1 MGTKNS
7 AKKKA
12 AVVDCSNP
20 GNPNNGGKPYTLTEF
35 LPLLK
40 DRDFARDFLDL
51 LRRAGQN
58 EKGAIDCVN
67 AYLEPT
73 GDELTALG
81 IPASQ
86 IEPMRK
92 CTDVGLLVMV
102 TAQQNS
108 I

>member
-7 AKKKA
+7 EKRKR

-20 GNPNNGGKPYTLTEF
+20 GNNGQPYTLTAF

-51 LRRAGQN
+51 LKRAGQN

-67 AYLEPT
+67 AYLAPT
-73 GDELTALG
+73 DKELADLG

-86 IEPMRK
+86 IEPMKK
-92 CTDVGLLVMV
+92 CTDSGLLVMV

>member
-1 MGTKNS
+1 MATKK
-7 AKKKA
+7 AATKPKKKKR

-20 GNPNNGGKPYTLTEF
+20 GNGGKPYTLTEF

-40 DRDFARDFLDL
+40 DRDFARDFLAL
-51 LRRAGQN
+51 LKRAGQN

-67 AYLEPT
+67 AYLGPT
-73 GDELTALG
+73 VQELEDLG

-92 CTDVGLLVMV
+92 CTDSGLLVMV

-108 I
+108 

>member
-1 MGTKNS
+1 MGTKS
-7 AKKKA
+7 SSKKKP

-20 GNPNNGGKPYTLTEF
+20 GNNGKPYTLTEF

-40 DRDFARDFLDL
+40 DKDFARDFLDL
-51 LRRAGQN
+51 LKRAGAN

-67 AYLEPT
+67 AYLSPT
-73 GDELTALG
+73 ADELAALG
-81 IPASQ
+81 VPASQ

-92 CTDVGLLVMV
+92 CTDSGLLVMV

-108 I
+108 T